1 MTTRPTAPPATRQG
15 PPPSIAT
22 PPLTRAELV
31 RRDVRFAPLMARPAL
46 LRGVRRLLSVL
57 ALVAID
63 ATAVLLGLYAA
74 LAFKLIL
81 QNEPVDSAAIW
92 SVEQQGLPLAAITL
106 VLVFAKNGLYAPR
119 EQRGGSARVLSSVTL
134 ATLVVA
140 ILIRASGWEFK
151 TYYIFYASW
160 FIVSCL
166 VLALRASYESIT
178 ALALDWLHF
187 ERRALLVGAP
197 EQVES
202 VAVSLERSKENARVP
217 YRVVGSHA
225 LVAGVGS
232 ENAVGP
238 AAQLRQ
244 ALDPQAID
252 EVILTGPAGSDASV
266 LELLEVCRLRGLHVR
281 LAPTA
286 AELLSHS
293 LHAVPALGLPLF
305 ELRPP
310 VLSGVAFYAKRVFD
324 IVMASLLLI
333 VLSPVIGAAA
343 LAVKL
348 YDRGPVIFRSRRVGV
363 DETVFDCLKLRTM
376 RVGAAAE
383 QAVLE
388 EANEADGALF
398 KIRRDP
404 RVTPVGR
411 LLRRFS
417 IDELPQLVNVLRGEM
432 SMVGPRPLP
441 ERDYARLDDL
451 HKKRYLVLPG
461 MTGLWQVA
469 GRAKLSFDELVRL
482 DFYYIE
488 SWSIW
493 LDLTVLIKTVP
504 AVLGRRGAW

>member
-1 MTTRPTAPPATRQG
+1 LTTRPTAPPTTRPA

-31 RRDVRFAPLMARPAL
+31 RRDVRFAPLVARPAL

-57 ALVAID
+57 LLVAID
-63 ATAVLLGLYAA
+63 ATAALLGLYAA

-81 QNEPVDSAAIW
+81 QDQPVDSAAIW

-119 EQRGGSARVLSSVTL
+119 EQRGGAARVLSSVTL

-160 FIVSCL
+160 FIVSIL

-178 ALALDWLHF
+178 ALVLDWLNF
-187 ERRALLVGAP
+187 ERRALLVGDP
-197 EQVES
+197 TQVES
-202 VAVSLERSKENARVP
+202 VAVSLERSKESARVP
-217 YRVVGSHA
+217 YRVVGRHA

-232 ENAVGP
+232 DSAQG
-238 AAQLRQ
+238 AAAELRG
-244 ALDPQAID
+244 ALDPRAID

-324 IVMASLLLI
+324 IVMASLLLL
-333 VLSPVIGAAA
+333 VLSPLIAAAA

-348 YDRGPVIFRSRRVGV
+348 SDRGPVIFRSRRVGV

-388 EANEADGALF
+388 EANEATGALF

-404 RVTPVGR
+404 RVTRVGR
-411 LLRRFS
+411 ILRRFS

-432 SMVGPRPLP
+432 SLVGPRPLP

-469 GRAKLSFDELVRL
+469 GRSKLSFDELVRL